1 MLSTRVSVTPQQNDI
16 DRPTR
21 DRILIAM
28 RDDEKSGNKRGVIK
42 LARALNL
49 SKGAVG
55 DQLKILEHEEPP
67 LVQKE
72 KRGRWELTK
81 EGRDYADSCLPQSPE
96 RDLQDSGLPFL
107 GLIGAGEPTVRID
120 NPLDFFSFPE
130 LNSNEY
136 FVMRVRGDS
145 MVNEHICD
153 GDIVILRNVSG
164 WDGWDNIASG
174 DIIAAAVSEGAN
186 VHLPDWLDRVIQSM
200 EVGDLVSDLP
210 LDHVTLKKLDNRMK
224 TLIGRYGVIK
234 TVFKPIGVLAQVY
247 RQYNRITRYRKIA

>member
-1 MLSTRVSVTPQQNDI
+1 MMPNMIVG
-16 DRPTR
+16 RPR
-21 DRILIAM
+21 KL
-28 RDDEKSGNKRGVIK
+28 DD
-42 LARALNL
+42 
-49 SKGAVG
+49 
-55 DQLKILEHEEPP
+55 
-67 LVQKE
+67 
-72 KRGRWELTK
+72 T
-81 EGRDYADSCLPQSPE
+81 
-96 RDLQDSGLPFL
+96 
-107 GLIGAGEPTVRID
+107 T
-120 NPLDFFSFPE
+120 
-130 LNSNEY
+130 
-136 FVMRVRGDS
+136 
-145 MVNEHICD
+145 
-153 GDIVILRNVSG
+153 RNVSG